1 MVTAV
6 PEEAVVRY
14 MGKEYV
20 FIAKGDNHF
29 MLVEVQTGGK
39 DQGYI
44 ELINNNAIDW
54 LEQKLVINGAY
65 ALLGKMKNKMEE
77 D

>member
-1 MVTAV
+1 
-6 PEEAVVRY
+6 
-14 MGKEYV
+14 
-20 FIAKGDNHF
+20 